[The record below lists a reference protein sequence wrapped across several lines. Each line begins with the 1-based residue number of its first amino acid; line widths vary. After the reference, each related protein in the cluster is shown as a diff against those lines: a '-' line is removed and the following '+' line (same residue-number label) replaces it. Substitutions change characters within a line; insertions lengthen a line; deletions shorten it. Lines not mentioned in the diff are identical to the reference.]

1 MLKTLPTARPRVSL
15 PTYRL
20 TLHRHWSTTPTTR
33 SPRACWILLNPST
46 AEAHPEGKNDPTIRR
61 CINLATHHGFAS
73 MVLVNIFSAR
83 ATHPADLKRFADPIG
98 PNNNAAIRRAA
109 RSADRV
115 ILGWGNHGS
124 HLARADAVRALL
136 AKAKI
141 DCWCL
146 GTTQTGEPR
155 HPLYLP
161 RTAPLIP
168 YPLRPS
174 LVTA

>member
-1 MLKTLPTARPRVSL
+1 MPRLAPL

-20 TLHRHWSTTPTTR
+20 TLHRHWSNTR

-46 AEAHPEGKNDPTIRR
+46 AERHPTGKNDPTIRR
-61 CINLATHHGFAS
+61 CINLAAHHGFAS
-73 MVLVNIFSAR
+73 MILVNLFAAR

-98 PNNNAAIRRAA
+98 PDGARANNAAIRRAA

-124 HLARADAVRALL
+124 YMARADAVRALL
-136 AKAKI
+136 AKANI

-146 GTTQTGEPR
+146 GTTQTGEPK

-161 RTAPLIP
+161 RDAPLIP
-168 YPLRPS
+168 YPLTPAPAP
-174 LVTA
+174 TPAPTPA